1 MRGHRCRRTVVFL
14 ALILVG
20 WPAAALA
27 GQTGKIVGKV
37 TDAQTGAPLPYVN
50 VVIEG
55 TTMGAASDLQGD
67 FLILNVPPG
76 LYRLSARMVG
86 YKKMTVENVR
96 VFVDRTTRVNFKLT
110 PTAVELGKSVVVVAE
125 QPLIQKDLTATASS
139 VSAAEISNMPVES
152 FQDVLELQAGIV
164 KDSRGAL
171 HIRGGRA
178 NEIGFMVDGVSVTDP
193 FNGEMAVDINQAAIQ
208 EMKVISGTFNAEY
221 GKVMS
226 GIVEVVTK
234 DPGSRVKLGGT
245 FYLGD
250 YLSAH
255 KDLFYNIGTVRP
267 GDISNLQAYFSGPAP
282 VFSKK
287 LGLYLSLRRY
297 YNDGWLYGQRRFNP
311 TDSSN
316 FQSPKE
322 IYLEQTGDNHPVP
335 MNYRL
340 QYYVNAKWVFR
351 FAPSLKLTYNFLGDL
366 SRYRTYNHLFKYNPD
381 GDVTDHK
388 SGFMHILSWNHM
400 ISPSTFY
407 TLKLSHYVFRF
418 RSSVYDDPRDP
429 RYANPQL
436 LINREDAF
444 SFLTGGTSMNFFKRG
459 TAVNLVKFDLTSQV
473 TKLHQVK
480 FGLEYKQNRLHLNN
494 GLAYYRG
501 VPGGGVFSAEA
512 FFNQGRYTKKPV
524 EFSAY
529 VQDKIEL
536 TNMTLNLGLRYDYFN
551 SNGRVP
557 VDLRDPSG
565 QLRHKEGA
573 YKKASPKNQV
583 SPRIGIAFPISA
595 TAVFHTSYGHFFQI
609 PSYEYLYV
617 NPRFAVAPGG
627 LRTLMGNADLKP
639 QSTVIYEIGYQQ
651 ELFGQASI
659 DVTGYYKDVRNLLGT
674 RIYETYVL
682 GDRYARYE
690 NRDYGNIRGITFSF
704 YKRPGADHLS
714 LSLNY
719 TYQIA
724 EGNASDPNHEFYN
737 QQSNPPKKSNIQ
749 VVPLNWDQRHTVNLS
764 LTYRNPRGF
773 GLGIIGQFQSG
784 LPYTPAVQS
793 QETTFENSGRKPFN
807 YTVDLRLFR
816 EFRFGRMRYNVF
828 LKVYNLFDR
837 KNELQVY
844 SDTGRAGY
852 SLVSHYIGQRREDV
866 NTLAEW
872 LKRPDFYSKP
882 RRVLIGLDV
891 EL

>member
-1 MRGHRCRRTVVFL
+1 MRGHRYRNT
-14 ALILVG
+14 
-20 WPAAALA
+20 AALLLFILMSWLTA
-27 GQTGKIVGKV
+27 AFGGQTGKIVGKV
-37 TDAQTGAPLPYVN
+37 VDATNGAPLPYAN
-50 VVIEG
+50 IVIDG
-55 TTMGAASDLQGD
+55 TTMGAASDMQGE
-67 FLILNVPPG
+67 FIIINVPPG
-76 LYRLSARMVG
+76 VYKISAMMVG
-86 YKKMTVENVR
+86 YRKMTVENVR
-96 VFVDRTTRVNFKLT
+96 VFVDRTTHVNFRLT
-110 PTAVELGKSVVVVAE
+110 PTTINLGKSVVVVAE
-125 QPLIQKDLTATASS
+125 EPLVQKDLTATAAS
-139 VSAAEISNMPVES
+139 VSASEIEKMPVES
-152 FQDVLELQAGIV
+152 FQDILQLQAGIV
-164 KDSRGAL
+164 KDSQGAL
-171 HIRGGRA
+171 HVRGGRA

-193 FNGEMAVDINQAAIQ
+193 FNGSMAVDINQEAIQ

-234 DPGSRVKLGGT
+234 DPENRVTVGGS
-245 FYLGD
+245 FYAGD
-250 YLSAH
+250 YISTH
-255 KDLFYNIGTVRP
+255 KDLFYNIDRVRP
-267 GDISNLQAYFSGPAP
+267 QDIHNLQAYYSGPVP
-282 VFSKK
+282 LLSKK

-322 IYLEQTGDNHPVP
+322 IYMEQTGDNRPVP

-340 QYYVNAKWVFR
+340 QYYANAKLVFR
-351 FAPSLKLTYNFLGDL
+351 IKPSMKLTYNLLGDF
-366 SRYRTYNHLFKYNPD
+366 SRYRNYNHLFKYNPD
-381 GDVTDHK
+381 GDVTNWK
-388 SGFMHILSWNHM
+388 TGFTQILNWNHM

-407 TLKLSHYVFRF
+407 TLKLSQYTFRF
-418 RSSVYDDPRDP
+418 QSSVFKDPRDP

-436 LINREDAF
+436 LQNREDAF
-444 SFLTGGTSMNFFKRG
+444 SFLTGGTSMTFFKRS
-459 TAVNLVKFDLTSQV
+459 TTVALVKFDLTSQV
-473 TKLHQVK
+473 TKVHQVK
-480 FGLEYKQNRLHLNN
+480 TGIEYKQNRLHLDN
-494 GLAYYRG
+494 GLAYYKG
-501 VPGGGVFSAEA
+501 VPGGGVFSAAA
-512 FFNQGRYTKKPV
+512 FFNQGRYTKRPV

-529 VQDKIEL
+529 IQDKIEL
-536 TNMTLNLGLRYDYFN
+536 TNMTLNLGVRYDYFN
-551 SNGRVP
+551 SNGKVP
-557 VDLRDPSG
+557 IDLRDPSATLRPG
-565 QLRHKEGA
+565 QSG
-573 YKKASPKNQV
+573 YKKASPKNQI

-627 LRTLMGNADLKP
+627 LHTLMGNADLKP

-704 YKRPGADHLS
+704 YKRPTADHLS

-737 QQSNPPKKSNIQ
+737 QQSDPPKKSNIQ

-764 LTYRNPRGF
+764 LTYHDPRTI
-773 GLGIIGQFQSG
+773 GLGLIGQFQSG
-784 LPYTPAVQS
+784 LPYTPAIQS

-807 YTVDLRLFR
+807 YTVDLRLFK
-816 EFRFGRMRYNVF
+816 EFRFGRVRYNVF

-837 KNELQVY
+837 KNELEVY

-872 LKRPDFYSKP
+872 LKRPDFYSEP
-882 RRVLIGLDV
+882 RRVLIGVDV
-891 EL
+891 EM